1 MRTKEHANKADEHDA
16 EPNDGDDEPHC
27 PSQGSATSNRRAVHT
42 GVQRFRR
49 RINVPFEFALAVRTS
64 EFTGGIVIE
73 FNLLLAMGAKN
84 LNHIATKSSQGIF
97 FFPTPS
103 KRIRIF
109 MNGMPVDLATGETM
123 IQTIGVIGAGQMGN
137 GIAQVAA
144 CAGYDVVMI
153 DIKDE
158 YVDKGL
164 GTIQFSLGKLVSKE
178 RMTQEDADAA
188 LARITTGTERSMCA
202 DCDLVVEAVPE
213 ILSLKQEIF
222 TELDN
227 LCKPET
233 ILASN
238 TSSISITTIA
248 ASTQRPEKVIGMHF
262 MNPVPIMKLVEII
275 NGADTSDATNSAV
288 VEAAEKMGKTA
299 LSCNDAPGFVSNRI
313 LCPMINEA
321 ILTLQEGVAEPEA
334 IDGIMKLGMNHPIGP
349 LALSDLI
356 GNDTVLHIM
365 NVLYEGFGTEK
376 YAPAPLL
383 VQMVE
388 EGKLGRK
395 SGQGFY
401 TY

>member
-1 MRTKEHANKADEHDA
+1 
-16 EPNDGDDEPHC
+16 
-27 PSQGSATSNRRAVHT
+27 
-42 GVQRFRR
+42 
-49 RINVPFEFALAVRTS
+49 
-64 EFTGGIVIE
+64 
-73 FNLLLAMGAKN
+73 
-84 LNHIATKSSQGIF
+84 
-97 FFPTPS
+97 
-103 KRIRIF
+103 
-109 MNGMPVDLATGETM
+109 M
-123 IQTIGVIGAGQMGN
+123 IQKIGVIGAGQMGN

-144 CAGYDVVMI
+144 CAGYDVVMV

-158 YVDKGL
+158 YVEKGL
-164 GTIQFSLGKLVSKE
+164 GTIRFSLGKLVSKE
-178 RMTQEDADAA
+178 RMTQQDADSA
-188 LARITTGTERSMCA
+188 LARIVTGTDRSACA

-213 ILSLKQEIF
+213 ILELKTSIF
-222 TELDN
+222 SELDA

-248 ASTQRPEKVIGMHF
+248 QATQRPDRVIGMHF
-262 MNPVPIMKLVEII
+262 MNPVPIMKLVEVI
-275 NGADTSDATNSAV
+275 NGDATSESTNAAV
-288 VEAAEKMGKTA
+288 NEAAETMGKIA

-313 LCPMINEA
+313 LCPMLNEA

-349 LALSDLI
+349 LALTDLI
-356 GNDTVLHIM
+356 GLDTVLHIM
-365 NVLYEGFGTEK
+365 NVLHEGLGDDK

-383 VQMVE
+383 IQMVD

>member
-1 MRTKEHANKADEHDA
+1 MRS
-16 EPNDGDDEPHC
+16 C
-27 PSQGSATSNRRAVHT
+27 W
-42 GVQRFRR
+42 
-49 RINVPFEFALAVRTS
+49 
-64 EFTGGIVIE
+64 
-73 FNLLLAMGAKN
+73 
-84 LNHIATKSSQGIF
+84 
-97 FFPTPS
+97 
-103 KRIRIF
+103 IR
-109 MNGMPVDLATGETM
+109 LGENM
-123 IQTIGVIGAGQMGN
+123 IQKIGVIGAGQMGN

-144 CAGYDVVMI
+144 CAGYDVVMV

-158 YVDKGL
+158 YVEKGL

-178 RMTQEDADAA
+178 RMTQQEADSA
-188 LARITTGTERSMCA
+188 LARIVTGTDRSACA

-213 ILSLKQEIF
+213 ILELKTSIF
-222 TELDN
+222 SELDG

-248 ASTQRPEKVIGMHF
+248 ESTNRPDKVIGMHF
-262 MNPVPIMKLVEII
+262 MNPVPIMKLVEVI
-275 NGADTSDATNSAV
+275 NGEHTSTETNSAV
-288 VEAAEKMGKTA
+288 NEAAEKMGKIA

-313 LCPMINEA
+313 LCPMLNEA

-356 GNDTVLHIM
+356 GLDTVLHIM
-365 NVLYEGFGTEK
+365 NVLHEGLGDDK

-383 VQMVE
+383 VSMVE
-388 EGKLGRK
+388 DGKLGRK
-395 SGQGFY
+395 TGQGFY